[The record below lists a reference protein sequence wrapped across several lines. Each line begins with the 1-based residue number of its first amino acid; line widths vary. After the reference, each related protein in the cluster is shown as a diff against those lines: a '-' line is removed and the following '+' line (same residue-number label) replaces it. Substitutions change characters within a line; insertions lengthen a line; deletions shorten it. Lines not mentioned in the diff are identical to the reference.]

1 MNVVCTDSAV
11 SVDVEGFMYTHCR
24 ELGISLITVSHRPSL
39 WKYHDYK
46 LKFDGRGA
54 WEFGK
59 MEIEQDFKPVA

>member
-1 MNVVCTDSAV
+1 
-11 SVDVEGFMYTHCR
+11 MYTHCR